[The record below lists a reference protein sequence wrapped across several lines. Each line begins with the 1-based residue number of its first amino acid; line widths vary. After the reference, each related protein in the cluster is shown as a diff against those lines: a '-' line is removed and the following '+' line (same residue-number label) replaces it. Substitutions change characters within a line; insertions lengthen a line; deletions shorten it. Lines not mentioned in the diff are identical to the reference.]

1 MIRIWDPGSTTRES
15 TLECLRCLQCYN
27 LMTTIQPRRLLTWH
41 RGASHTRWIVGG
53 STYTHRNSYVVQIIS
68 PRQIYSK
75 KFARLWQSRAKII
88 NFLTS
93 LPSVQKISLVLRKK
107 IRIIFILIWKLFFNT
122 ESTNSVENC
131 TETED
136 FVLKIGII
144 FHRLHN
150 HFILFIEGLGTSRTD
165 TTLIWLTSSGTGKRR
180 DDLNTNF

>member
-1 MIRIWDPGSTTRES
+1 
-15 TLECLRCLQCYN
+15 
-27 LMTTIQPRRLLTWH
+27 MTTIQPRRLLTWH

-107 IRIIFILIWKLFFNT
+107 IRIIFIWIWKLFFNT